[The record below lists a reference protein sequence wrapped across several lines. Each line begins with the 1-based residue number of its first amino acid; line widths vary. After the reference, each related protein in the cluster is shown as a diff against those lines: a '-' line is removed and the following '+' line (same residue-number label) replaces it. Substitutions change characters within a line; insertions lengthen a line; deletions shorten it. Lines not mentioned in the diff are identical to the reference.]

1 MLSMIQAS
9 IRTLIAACVL
19 ANAPALAADMR
30 VKAPIAPAAPIW
42 SWTGFYGGVSIGARW
57 AENDWTSTDFFPA
70 VGGITVQ
77 PVTGGPRDNLAA
89 RVGGHLGYNPP
100 IPPPWI
106 VAVERA

>member
-77 PVTGGPRDNLAA
+77 PVTGGPADS
-89 RVGGHLGYNPP
+89 GS
-100 IPPPWI
+100 PPPRRSFSHHRHI
-106 VAVERA
+106 APPPN